1 MEYTVKYSKRKTVSI
16 QVKDGAVIV
25 HSPVGVSEDRLSAMV
40 NSHRE
45 WVEKQLARQEQ
56 KKEKYPEPTPMEER
70 KLRAEARVVLK
81 AKLDYFSKIM
91 GLKYGRLTISGAKT
105 RFGSCSGKGNISFSY
120 RLMMY
125 PEAAID
131 YVVVHELAHLVHLN
145 HSKSFHTLVA
155 KYLPDWAERKK
166 LLRILP

>member
-25 HSPVGVSEDRLSAMV
+25 HSPIGVSADRLSAMV

-56 KKEKYPEPTPMEER
+56 KKEKYPEPTPVEER

-105 RFGSCSGKGNISFSY
+105 RFGSCSSKGNISFSF
-120 RLMMY
+120 RLMRY
-125 PEAAID
+125 PEEAID
-131 YVVVHELAHLVHLN
+131 YVVVHELAHLVEMN
-145 HSKSFHTLVA
+145 HSPRFYAVVA
-155 KYLPDWAERKK
+155 RVLPDYKERRR
-166 LLRILP
+166 LLKV

>member
-25 HSPVGVSEDRLSAMV
+25 HSPIGVSEDRLSAMV

-56 KKEKYPEPTPMEER
+56 KKEKYPEPTPVEER

-105 RFGSCSGKGNISFSY
+105 RFGSCSSKGNISFSF

-125 PEAAID
+125 PEEAID
-131 YVVVHELAHLVHLN
+131 YVVVHELAHLLEMN
-145 HSKSFHTLVA
+145 HSPRFYAVVA
-155 KYLPDWAERKK
+155 RVLPDYKQRHR
-166 LLRILP
+166 LLKY

>member
-25 HSPVGVSEDRLSAMV
+25 HSPIGVSEDRLSAMV

-56 KKEKYPEPTPMEER
+56 KKEKYPEPTPAEER

-105 RFGSCSGKGNISFSY
+105 RFGSCSSKGNISFSF
-120 RLMMY
+120 RLMRY
-125 PEAAID
+125 PEEAID
-131 YVVVHELAHLVHLN
+131 YVVVHELAHLLEMN
-145 HSKSFHTLVA
+145 HSPRFYAVVA
-155 KYLPDWAERKK
+155 RVLPDYKQRQR
-166 LLRILP
+166 LLKY

>member
-25 HSPVGVSEDRLSAMV
+25 HSPIGVSEDRLSAMV

-56 KKEKYPEPTPMEER
+56 KKEKYPEPTPVEER
-70 KLRAEARVVLK
+70 KLRAEARAVLK

-105 RFGSCSGKGNISFSY
+105 RFGSCSSKGNISFSF
-120 RLMMY
+120 RLMRY
-125 PEAAID
+125 PEEAID
-131 YVVVHELAHLVHLN
+131 YVVVHELAHLVEMN
-145 HSKSFHTLVA
+145 HSPRFYAVVA
-155 KYLPDWAERKK
+155 SVLPYYKERRRLLKY
-166 LLRILP
+166 